1 MTISPRFRHFKMA
14 RSVVTLL
21 AMITVLTTVT
31 IAAAQAPA
39 DPADD
44 TTAGPVSTVDA
55 TSGNTAATTTD
66 DSTSGKKDEGSR
78 INLLELLL
86 AGGYF
91 MIPIGAMSL
100 LVVTF
105 SLERI
110 LGLRRSKVLP
120 SELITELGLLSSERG
135 GLDPRKAFKTC
146 QSYPSAASSVIKAM
160 LLKVGRPHSELENA
174 VKEANEREAARL
186 YSNVRWLSLAAT
198 VTPLLGLLG
207 TVWGILIAFHD
218 TANLP
223 PEANKADFLARG
235 IYIALV
241 TTLAGLCVAIPAAIL
256 AHAFEG
262 RIQTI
267 FRQLEEILL
276 GMMPQLERFEG
287 RMRVSHEQMTAPA
300 PSGAPVSGGAPPQQK
315 PGGPPPGAGGTSK
328 SPPPPQP
335 PRTPQSG

>member
-1 MTISPRFRHFKMA
+1 MTINPRFRHFSFA
-14 RSVVTLL
+14 RSAVPFL
-21 AMITVLTTVT
+21 VLVAVLVMATT
-31 IAAAQAPA
+31 AAAQGPA
-39 DPADD
+39 SDD
-44 TTAGPVSTVDA
+44 TTAGPVSPP
-55 TSGNTAATTTD
+55 ATTTEIQEAAAD
-66 DSTSGKKDEGSR
+66 LKEETLKLQEQIKEEEKSSR
-78 INLLELLL
+78 INLLKLLL

-105 SLERI
+105 SIERL
-110 LGLRRSKVLP
+110 LGLRRNKVLP
-120 SELITELGLLSSERG
+120 PELITELGLLSSERG

-146 QSYPSAASSVIKAM
+146 QNYPSAAASVIKAM
-160 LLKVGRPHSELENA
+160 LLKVGRPHSELENS

-207 TVWGILIAFHD
+207 TVWGILVAFHD

-223 PEANKADFLARG
+223 PDANKAEMLARG
-235 IYIALV
+235 IYVALV
-241 TTLAGLCVAIPAAIL
+241 TTLAGLCVAIPASIL

-267 FRQLEEILL
+267 FRQLEEVLL

-287 RMRVSHEQMTAPA
+287 RMRVSHEQM
-300 PSGAPVSGGAPPQQK
+300 SGTGSGGAPPSDAASQT
-315 PGGPPPGAGGTSK
+315 PSAGPPKQST
-328 SPPPPQP
+328 PPPQP
-335 PRTPQSG
+335 PRPPQSG